1 MVTAATETSTTSIPD
16 EYKPYFEDMLARQQ
30 AASLT
35 PYTTYQSQRLAEN
48 NADINASHQ
57 MVRDFAAQGQP
68 GTEQAMAMTG
78 NAAAGIGAFANADPY
93 QFSQFNFSG
102 PGQFDA
108 TAAKQYMSP
117 YVQNVLDLQKQ
128 QANRDYQIQNA
139 SRSAQA
145 IQAGAFG
152 GSRQAVQQGMAEDDL
167 LNRQNMTQ
175 ATGLQNAYSD
185 AQKMFEADRQARM
198 ATEQARAAELSRVQ
212 SGQSTE
218 NYNYNQM
225 GLRGLELQGTMANQL
240 STLEQRAR
248 AGDVQA
254 AQLLEASGKQEQ
266 AMQQAGLDIGY
277 QDFANQRD
285 WNKNQLNNYTNVVQ
299 GLPVGNVG
307 QTNSTST
314 PAQGS
319 FLQQAIGTGIAAIGA
334 YNSIFG

>member
-1 MVTAATETSTTSIPD
+1 MATAATETSTTSIPT

-35 PYTTYQSQRLAEN
+35 PYTTYQGQRLAEN

-57 MVRDFAAQGQP
+57 MVRDFAAHGQP
-68 GTEQAMAMTG
+68 GTQQAMTMTG

-93 QFSQFNFSG
+93 QFSQFEYSG

-108 TAAKQYMSP
+108 NAAKQYMSP

-145 IQAGAFG
+145 VQAGAFG

-198 ATEQARAAELSRVQ
+198 ATEQSRAAELARVQ
-212 SGQSTE
+212 SGQSNE

-266 AMQQAGLDIGY
+266 AMQQAGLDVGY
-277 QDFANQRD
+277 QDFLNQRD
-285 WNKNQLNNYTNVVQ
+285 WNQNKLNQYTNVVQ

-307 QTNSTST
+307 QTNTTST